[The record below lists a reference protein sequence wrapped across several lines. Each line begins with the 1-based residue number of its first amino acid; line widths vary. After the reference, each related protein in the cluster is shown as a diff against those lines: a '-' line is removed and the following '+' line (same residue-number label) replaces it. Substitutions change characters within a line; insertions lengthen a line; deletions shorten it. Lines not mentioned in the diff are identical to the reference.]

1 MTGRARVMLFVQAPE
16 AERATLEELYRQVSG
31 VLKGTP
37 GLVRN
42 ELLHSRTRPA
52 EFIVLS
58 EWESLDAFQTWEQ
71 GPVHRGTL
79 LESLRRYTTGAA
91 FFDVLAAY

>member
-1 MTGRARVMLFVQAPE
+1 MNRAAPSS
-16 AERATLEELYRQVSG
+16 RSG
-31 VLKGTP
+31 CSTQSPVAA
-37 GLVRN
+37 
-42 ELLHSRTRPA
+42 LHSRTRPA